1 MTTRQRELKPDPRG
15 WYRPRIGWVRW
26 DGKPTQ
32 PRFNLG
38 TDRKEAER
46 RYAKIQELYEENC
59 RVNGED
65 QWSPRALGFARE
77 LASGKKVVEYPP
89 PSDENGLEDPQLEY
103 AQMMQVDQQH
113 FPSLQLVPSDHAKYA
128 ESVKLNERLMTSRL
142 RELEAE
148 LRELGALV
156 GQSGVPDRLVTG
168 TLHEALD
175 AYAESVRRDGAKLP
189 SGELKPYQRLRIVK
203 VERLKREHADVPL
216 HSLGY
221 DQCASMVHFW
231 RNRPV
236 TMRGT
241 RSSRDN
247 SRHHIGELFRFFR
260 WLDATSQFR
269 WAMPRG
275 ITMVSRRVEKF
286 ESEKKLSAVTKPT
299 YTPEQLAVINRHAN
313 PFERLALYVGLNCA
327 MGAAELGRLVVSDCL
342 LHRAHPHAA
351 RLGFESTGDDS
362 FLRYFRPKTEVF
374 GEWLLWPETTEMVRW
389 GVERAGRMGVDLL
402 FTWDTGEPIYD
413 EALKNPQAG
422 FANIWTRL
430 LERVRKS
437 HPAFPELPFGTLRDT
452 LPDLL
457 RRDYSDDLAS
467 LCLAHGTPSKAD
479 SLLECYSNKPFG
491 RFHQALRQVRE
502 HFAPMFAAVRD
513 PFDDAKHY
521 LPVAVKERIA
531 ELLRQNKGTTEI
543 ARECGVS
550 RMTVLREKKK
560 LTPGAGRG
568 ASGRQ
573 VSGTAHP

>member
-1 MTTRQRELKPDPRG
+1 M
-15 WYRPRIGWVRW
+15 
-26 DGKPTQ
+26 
-32 PRFNLG
+32 
-38 TDRKEAER
+38 
-46 RYAKIQELYEENC
+46 
-59 RVNGED
+59 NGED